1 LERQLARAGDGDGR
15 RVEATQEPANSR
27 CRNLSL
33 RWQLQRKA
41 RLPAKKFSLQTA
53 TFLYLSQSDSAVM
66 TDAELVQQILN
77 GNSNAFRF
85 LVAKHQRLVLHVVGR
100 IVQRQED
107 IEDICQ
113 EVFMK
118 VYSKIGKFRGEA
130 KLSTWIARIAYN
142 TSISHLRKED
152 RDELSYDERPALVAG
167 ETDESTHHQS
177 IETAEIKNYLMMKI
191 EELPVQYRTVLTL
204 FHLEEFSYREIEEIT
219 GMPEGTIKSYLS
231 RARKILKEKLE
242 KVAEIEK
249 TNIFTEYA

>member
-1 LERQLARAGDGDGR
+1 
-15 RVEATQEPANSR
+15 
-27 CRNLSL
+27 
-33 RWQLQRKA
+33 
-41 RLPAKKFSLQTA
+41 
-53 TFLYLSQSDSAVM
+53 M
-66 TDAELVQQILN
+66 TDAELVQQIVN

-118 VYSKIGKFRGEA
+118 VYSKIGKFRGES

-142 TSISHLRKED
+142 TSISYLRKED

-167 ETDESTHHQS
+167 ETDESTHRQPL
-177 IETAEIKNYLMMKI
+177 ENVEVKKYLMLKI

>member
-1 LERQLARAGDGDGR
+1 M
-15 RVEATQEPANSR
+15 N
-27 CRNLSL
+27 
-33 RWQLQRKA
+33 
-41 RLPAKKFSLQTA
+41 
-53 TFLYLSQSDSAVM
+53 
-66 TDAELVQQILN
+66 DAELVQQIIN

-107 IEDICQ
+107 VEDICQ

-118 VYSKIGKFRGEA
+118 VYSKIGHFRGDA

-142 TSISHLRKED
+142 TSISHIRKED
-152 RDELSYDERPALVAG
+152 RGEHSYDENPKLVAA
-167 ETDESTHHQS
+167 ETDESAAHHPV
-177 IETAEIKNYLMMKI
+177 EKEEIKRYLMQKI

-231 RARKILKEKLE
+231 RARNILKEKLE
-242 KVAEIEK
+242 KLAVSEK